1 MKRFMPITLGTVI
14 LAATLTFAA
23 KASAENLAPG
33 QIDFGAF
40 SPPEGGEFVEVN
52 LTSSL
57 ITLASKFAE
66 KADADVAQL
75 LRGLHQV
82 RVNVIGL
89 NDENRPD
96 LQKRAQGIRKQLD
109 KKGWERIVTA
119 QKEGQDVSV
128 YLKTQNKDTVQGVV
142 VMVMDGSKQAVFVNI
157 VGDIKPD
164 QIAMLGDK
172 LHIDALKKAGKA
184 TEKQE

>member
-1 MKRFMPITLGTVI
+1 MKRLMPITLGTVI
-14 LAATLTFAA
+14 LATALA
-23 KASAENLAPG
+23 ASAPAETLPPG
-33 QIDFGAF
+33 QIDFGTF
-40 SPPEGGEFVEVN
+40 SPAEGGEFVEVN

-57 ITLASKFAE
+57 ISLASRFAE

-89 NDENRPD
+89 NDENRPEFE
-96 LQKRAQGIRKQLD
+96 KRAQDIRKQLD

-119 QKEGQDVSV
+119 KKDGQDVSV
-128 YLKTQNKDTVQGVV
+128 YLKTQNKDTVQGLV
-142 VMVMDGSKQAVFVNI
+142 VMVLDGSKQAVFVNV

-164 QIAMLGDK
+164 QLALLGDK
-172 LHIDALKKAGKA
+172 LHIESLKKAGEA
-184 TEKQE
+184 TEKH

>member
-1 MKRFMPITLGTVI
+1 MKRLMPITLGTVL
-14 LAATLTFAA
+14 LATSLAVH
-23 KASAENLAPG
+23 ASAETLPPG
-33 QIDFGAF
+33 QVDFGTF

-57 ITLASKFAE
+57 ITLASRFAE

-89 NDENRPD
+89 NDENRPG
-96 LQKRAQGIRKQLD
+96 LEKRAQDIRKQLD

-119 QKEGQDVSV
+119 QKDGQDVSV
-128 YLKTQNKDTVQGVV
+128 YLKSQNKDTVQGVV

-157 VGDIKPD
+157 VGDIKPE

-172 LHIDALKKAGKA
+172 LHIDPLKKAGEA
-184 TEKQE
+184 TEKHQ

>member
-1 MKRFMPITLGTVI
+1 M
-14 LAATLTFAA
+14 
-23 KASAENLAPG
+23 
-33 QIDFGAF
+33 
-40 SPPEGGEFVEVN
+40 
-52 LTSSL
+52 
-57 ITLASKFAE
+57 
-66 KADADVAQL
+66 AQL

-96 LQKRAQGIRKQLD
+96 LEKRAQNIRKQLD

-128 YLKTQNKDTVQGVV
+128 YLKTQNKDTVQGLV
-142 VMVMDGSKQAVFVNI
+142 VMVMDGSKQAVFVNV

-164 QIAMLGDK
+164 QIAMLGEK
-172 LHIDALKKAGKA
+172 LHIESLKKAGEA
-184 TEKQE
+184 TEKH

>member
-1 MKRFMPITLGTVI
+1 MKRLMPITLGTVM
-14 LAATLTFAA
+14 LTATLI
-23 KASAENLAPG
+23 ASAPAETLPPG
-33 QIDFGAF
+33 QVDFGAF

-57 ITLASKFAE
+57 ITLASRFAE

-96 LQKRAQGIRKQLD
+96 LQKRTQDIRKQLD

-119 QKEGQDVSV
+119 QKDGQDVSV
-128 YLKTQNKDTVQGVV
+128 YLKTQNKDTVQGLV
-142 VMVMDGSKQAVFVNI
+142 VMVIDGSKQAVFVNI

-164 QIAMLGDK
+164 QIAMLGEK
-172 LHIDALKKAGKA
+172 LHIESLKKAGEVA
-184 TEKQE
+184 EKHQ

>member
-14 LAATLTFAA
+14 LAASLA
-23 KASAENLAPG
+23 ASAPAETLAPG
-33 QIDFGAF
+33 QVDFGSF

-57 ITLASKFAE
+57 IALASKFAE

-96 LQKRAQGIRKQLD
+96 LEKRAQNIRKQLD

-128 YLKTQNKDTVQGVV
+128 YLKTQNKDTVQGLV
-142 VMVMDGSKQAVFVNI
+142 VMVMDGSKQAVFVNV

-164 QIAMLGDK
+164 QIAMLGEK
-172 LHIDALKKAGKA
+172 LHIESLKKAGEA
-184 TEKQE
+184 TTEKH